1 MAVTLSVL
9 AGGPRA
15 GSAGRLHTRTGSGT
29 LHEQVDSKRLLYMLT
44 ATQGPKNRTRAR
56 RPVPSSLVG
65 WVGSQQPH
73 TSKPAIDLLTYINA
87 QLIGMLAIHCRLI
100 CSNQATRERVPF
112 VLCFIEHPEEGRG

>member
-9 AGGPRA
+9 AGPRP

-44 ATQGPKNRTRAR
+44 ATPGPKINRTRAR
-56 RPVPSSLVG
+56 RPVPS
-65 WVGSQQPH
+65 SQQPH

>member
-1 MAVTLSVL
+1 MQDQLVGYTPGRGLVPYMSKLIPSVFYTCLQPHRAPRTERVL
-9 AGGPRA
+9 AGRC
-15 GSAGRLHTRTGSGT
+15 
-29 LHEQVDSKRLLYMLT
+29 
-44 ATQGPKNRTRAR
+44 R
-56 RPVPSSLVG
+56 RRW

-73 TSKPAIDLLTYINA
+73 TSKPAIDLLTCINA

>member
-15 GSAGRLHTRTGSGT
+15 GSAGRLHTRTGTGT

-65 WVGSQQPH
+65 WVATTSHVQAGDRPTDLHQRPAHWHAGHTLSSHMLQPGNQG
-73 TSKPAIDLLTYINA
+73 TRAI
-87 QLIGMLAIHCRLI
+87 
-100 CSNQATRERVPF
+100 RVVF
-112 VLCFIEHPEEGRG
+112 HRAS

>member
-9 AGGPRA
+9 AGPRP

-44 ATQGPKNRTRAR
+44 ATPGPKINRTRAR
-56 RPVPSSLVG
+56 RPLPSSLVG

-87 QLIGMLAIHCRLI
+87 QLIVGFRPMFGLI
-100 CSNQATRERVPF
+100 
-112 VLCFIEHPEEGRG
+112 